1 MTIIYCCGQESLKRN
16 GVAVIV
22 NKRIQ
27 NAVLGCS
34 LKNDRI
40 ISVPFQDKPFSI
52 TVIQIRAPTVDAKEV
67 EVYWLYEDLQ
77 HHLELTPKKKKI
89 NKGVLFVIG
98 YWNAKVESQEIP
110 GVSGK
115 FALGLQNLLEL
126 TPKKMSF

>member
-67 EVYWLYEDLQ
+67 EVDWLYEDLQ
-77 HHLELTPKKKKI
+77 HHLELTPKKKK
-89 NKGVLFVIG
+89 
-98 YWNAKVESQEIP
+98 
-110 GVSGK
+110 
-115 FALGLQNLLEL
+115 
-126 TPKKMSF
+126 